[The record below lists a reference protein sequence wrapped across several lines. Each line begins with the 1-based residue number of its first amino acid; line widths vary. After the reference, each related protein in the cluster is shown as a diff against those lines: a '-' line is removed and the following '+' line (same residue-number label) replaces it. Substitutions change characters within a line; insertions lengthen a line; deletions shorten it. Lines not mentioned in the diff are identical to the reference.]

1 MIIDIKEITEKKLFI
16 EFAFHDVCVR
26 SDLIAD
32 NI

>member
-1 MIIDIKEITEKKLFI
+1 MIIDITEITEKKLFI
-16 EFAFHDVCVR
+16 EFAFHDVCMR

>member
-16 EFAFHDVCVR
+16 EFAFQDVCMR

>member
-1 MIIDIKEITEKKLFI
+1 MIIDIKEITKKKLFI
-16 EFAFHDVCVR
+16 EFAFHDVCMR